1 MDAAVAC
8 LTAAIETGALPLN
21 DDHDLRLLLAAL
33 EGVLMANQPTPP
45 RTTPNQP
52 TPTPTHP
59 DTTPETTPER
69 PDTTPTETPTP
80 PSPPRIRTA

>member
-33 EGVLMANQPTPP
+33 EGVLMTNPQPTPP
-45 RTTPNQP
+45 RTPTPP
-52 TPTPTHP
+52 TPTPQP
-59 DTTPETTPER
+59 DTTPEQPDITPPE
-69 PDTTPTETPTP
+69 PPTPT
-80 PSPPRIRTA
+80 SPPRIRTA